1 MGYRDP
7 EGSRQGRGRLGGPG
21 VWSPSSSPEVRG
33 GAPQGRGTEGREDQL
48 EAELPRPPGWLSVTL
63 EGAGPPPGRAGPE
76 AAQPP
81 PGRRGWCPARLRP
94 WPVCQALLLPRVPP
108 QAQPQPSW
116 ENSAGG
122 ELRPPHSLSP
132 ARLPL
137 PHGGRCWQTCVP
149 KKELKS
155 HQGQAWPSPHTMSL
169 LARGQVTSGKPP
181 WMRVP
186 LPAKRTFPTTSE
198 KAPLGRR
205 LALSGGEE
213 APSSLRPQ
221 GTGSRAQGRGT
232 AAASGAHVWQ
242 ESQPWKDATCHVPRG
257 QSTPGQPGDEGLS
270 ILPKPGLGLPSPQT
284 GEGALWPGQGT
295 SRNGLERVL
304 FAHRAVSPEPQPA
317 RFSAP
322 GGASAG
328 GATLVIPHP
337 GSTGGPLILGEPLTA
352 PPRAPKT
359 RTHFSTTPQP
369 QGQPL
374 PRHSS
379 HRGLP
384 GPAPALVSSGPSPHW
399 PRRPRLPL
407 QTPLG
412 PGRPTAHLG
421 ANLAPPSQLRDGGML
436 HA

>member
-205 LALSGGEE
+205 LALSGGRR
-213 APSSLRPQ
+213 LR
-221 GTGSRAQGRGT
+221 
-232 AAASGAHVWQ
+232 AACA
-242 ESQPWKDATCHVPRG
+242 
-257 QSTPGQPGDEGLS
+257 
-270 ILPKPGLGLPSPQT
+270 
-284 GEGALWPGQGT
+284 
-295 SRNGLERVL
+295 
-304 FAHRAVSPEPQPA
+304 
-317 RFSAP
+317 
-322 GGASAG
+322 
-328 GATLVIPHP
+328 
-337 GSTGGPLILGEPLTA
+337 
-352 PPRAPKT
+352 PRAPGPEL
-359 RTHFSTTPQP
+359 RGGAQPQP
-369 QGQPL
+369 QEPT
-374 PRHSS
+374 
-379 HRGLP
+379 
-384 GPAPALVSSGPSPHW
+384 SG
-399 PRRPRLPL
+399 RRAS
-407 QTPLG
+407 
-412 PGRPTAHLG
+412 PGRMPRATCPEAR
-421 ANLAPPSQLRDGGML
+421 APQGSQETKG
-436 HA
+436 